1 MVKSKHLILI
11 ACTALLFSF
20 GCKSRKVLTTR
31 VDSAVVRSIDKTVTS
46 VQSSIDTGR
55 VITKQ
60 VIVTKDSST
69 TIIEATPIPGTISTI
84 NKDGSITGTFK
95 GIKSTNT
102 KKNDSKVEANTNER
116 KGLINTTRVDS
127 VVNVQENIKVSK
139 KIKQVDAKPKQGIWP
154 LVIPIVLIGAL
165 IVFLWWFF
173 GKPKGNS

>member
-1 MVKSKHLILI
+1 MRNLILI
-11 ACTALLFSF
+11 ACAALLFSV

-31 VDSAVVRSIDKTVTS
+31 VDSTVVRSVDKTVSS
-46 VQSSIDTGR
+46 VETKIDTGK

-60 VIVTKDSST
+60 VVVNKDSST
-69 TIIEATPIPGTISTI
+69 TVIEATPIHGTITTI

-102 KKNDSKVEANTNER
+102 KKNDTKVETNTNEQ
-116 KGLINTTRVDS
+116 KGLTITTRVDS
-127 VVNVQENIKVSK
+127 AVKVQENIKVSK

-165 IVFLWWFF
+165 IVLLWWFF
-173 GKPKGNS
+173 GKPKGNK